1 MKLATR
7 PLLTQSITSTILFAT
22 GDTMAQHLIEK
33 KSFENHDPARTG
45 RMALYGSLFGPVAT
59 TWFSFL
65 QRKIVLKNQNLEIIA
80 RVVSDQTV
88 FAGCNLFCF
97 LGSMAIM
104 EGSDPKEKLR
114 KNYTNALTRNWM
126 VWPFVQ
132 LVNFKY
138 LPLQHRVMFVNV
150 VSLGWNC
157 YLSSMA
163 VAK

>member
-1 MKLATR
+1 MIR
-7 PLLTQSITSTILFAT
+7 PGQDEWLYMDLNVSLFRIA
-22 GDTMAQHLIEK
+22 
-33 KSFENHDPARTG
+33 
-45 RMALYGSLFGPVAT
+45 LFGPVAT

-132 LVNFKY
+132 LSDVCQRSFIGMELLFELNGCSEIKK
-138 LPLQHRVMFVNV
+138 PL
-150 VSLGWNC
+150 C
-157 YLSSMA
+157 
-163 VAK
+163 